1 MKKIVFLIILCVL
14 CSYLVAFRYDGEKKI
29 YWGNEVPDGWNGNW
43 PSEFLTVPEKTNY
56 KKTTSSYQIHEF
68 INTLKWRSENMHV
81 EKMFISDQKKVCPV
95 VVMAN
100 PRINSPKEAKAS
112 GKPVIYLQGN
122 IHPVEPEG
130 KEALLMLMR
139 DVLLG
144 DKKYLLDNQ
153 IVVCCPNFNVDGND
167 IWSGENWNAI
177 GGSPRLMGIGSN
189 ALGYNLNRDAI
200 KLESTDVKG
209 LYTNVF
215 NRWDPTIIFDTH
227 TMGVVNHGYAIA
239 YATSILPTA
248 HPSPRGYVT
257 HKVFPAVRQAA
268 KEKWGLE
275 IFTHAG
281 FDPGGW
287 HGGFDQRNW
296 PPKVWSHAGGAWTI
310 EGKFIVSA
318 YGLRNRMSIIV
329 ETPAQ
334 PKFEKRIY
342 STYAYAHELLE
353 YTNVHG
359 KEMMHICQEADEDI
373 VNKILT
379 QAESGELKN
388 YVDGKYE
395 SWGKIDVLAYP
406 PGKSRY
412 IPGTSILQRG
422 TNILEGPPIV
432 FHDVE
437 HMTKT
442 VGTKEATFPRGY
454 LIPADLGHI
463 VEKLR
468 LHNIKVNVLD
478 KPIKVTGEEFVIDKL
493 VRIRKRGYNMT
504 ELEGGFFKSKGKEFP
519 AGTFKIDLAQ
529 PFANIAFYCLEPE
542 VGDGFVGWNLFN
554 DYLTSLGV
562 EKNSVVYPIF
572 KYLKIIED

>member
-1 MKKIVFLIILCVL
+1 MKKIGFLIIVCVL
-14 CSYLVAFRYDGEKKI
+14 GSYLITFGAHEEKKI
-29 YWGNEVPDGWNGNW
+29 YWGNEVPDGWNGDW

-56 KKTTSSYQIHEF
+56 EKTTSSYQIHEF
-68 INTLKWRSENMHV
+68 INALKWHSENMHV
-81 EKMFISDQKKVCPV
+81 ETMFISDLRKVCPV

-100 PRINSPKEAKAS
+100 PRITSSKEAITS

-122 IHPVEPEG
+122 IHPVETEG

-139 DVLLG
+139 DILLG
-144 DKKYLLDNQ
+144 EKKYLLDNQ
-153 IVVCCPNFNVDGND
+153 IVIFCPNFNVDGND
-167 IWSGENWNAI
+167 TWSGENWGAI
-177 GGSPRLMGIGSN
+177 SGSPKIIGAGSN
-189 ALGYNLNRDAI
+189 ALGHNLNRDAI
-200 KLESTDVKG
+200 KLESTDVQG
-209 LYTNVF
+209 LYKNIF
-215 NRWDPTIIFDTH
+215 NKWDPTIIFDTH

-257 HKVFPAVRQAA
+257 HKLFPAVRQAA

-281 FDPGGW
+281 FNR
-287 HGGFDQRNW
+287 RNW

-342 STYAYAHELLE
+342 STYVFAHELLE

-359 KEMMHICQEADEDI
+359 KEMMRICQEADEDT

-388 YVDGKYE
+388 YVDGRYE
-395 SWGKIDVLAYP
+395 SWGKIDILAYP
-406 PGKSRY
+406 PGESRY

-422 TNILEGPPIV
+422 ANILEGPPV
-432 FHDVE
+432 VCHDVE
-437 HMTKT
+437 HVTKT
-442 VGTKEATFPRGY
+442 VGIAEATFPRGY
-454 LIPADLGHI
+454 LIPADLEHI

-468 LHNIKVNVLD
+468 LHNIKVDVLD

-493 VRIRKRGYNMT
+493 IRMRRRGFNMT
-504 ELEGGFFKSKGKEFP
+504 RLEGGFFKSKGKEFP

-529 PFANIAFYCLEPE
+529 PLANMVFYCLEPE